1 MLLQCVMLWAVGDRF
16 AAVGEDDREE
26 EDGLSKQAL
35 QRKTNNIKS
44 YHPFELLREK

>member
-1 MLLQCVMLWAVGDRF
+1 MLWAVGDRF

-35 QRKTNNIKS
+35 VQQSRRCLQLS
-44 YHPFELLREK
+44 VELEESGSAKV